1 MPVLLS
7 RFAQVDRGLGG
18 LPLGEQDPVLPPG
31 VVPVLQQPARG
42 WGDVG
47 VAAQP
52 PQLDALSDVVDE
64 VVGLDPVERPLVVEL
79 QLRAALFG
87 ALLT

>member
-1 MPVLLS
+1 
-7 RFAQVDRGLGG
+7 
-18 LPLGEQDPVLPPG
+18 
-31 VVPVLQQPARG
+31 
-42 WGDVG
+42 VG